1 MFLTRMRN
9 TDDTIGDVGTK
20 EIAEALKKN
29 SVLRHLN
36 LFGEKLN
43 IVKLKH
49 KQSCFD
55 EKQKT
60 KLEKRVRDC

>member
-1 MFLTRMRN
+1 MRN

-20 EIAEALKKN
+20 EIAEVLKKN

-36 LFGEKLN
+36 LFSEKLN

-60 KLEKRVRDC
+60 